1 MLQSPNLPYSSPA
14 YALSHFSSVQVFVN
28 LGTVAMLVVKTKTK
42 NKNKN
47 KNPACQCRT
56 LKGCWVVR
64 SLGQEDSPEEE
75 GMATQSSILV

>member
-14 YALSHFSSVQVFVN
+14 YALSHFSSVQIFVN
-28 LGTVAMLVVKTKTK
+28 LGTVAMLVVKEKKKK
-42 NKNKN
+42 NK

-75 GMATQSSILV
+75 GMANQSSILA